1 MGRDITVTLWRRRG
15 DVPLYEIAGRR
26 LVGHEATTFREI
38 GLYERVDLQP
48 LLRDHIDVIAD
59 DLLVIAEEFDQWEDT
74 RRRIDL
80 LALDRSGRLVVI
92 ELKRTDEGG
101 HMELQALR
109 YAAMVSSM
117 GFDEVASAYANHL
130 AKQRPNEDLNA
141 RTELLKWLE
150 AGEEDGDAPVI
161 SSNVRIVL
169 IAADFGPEITT
180 TAMWLNGFEDM
191 DVRCIRLVPYRIDE
205 RVLLDIQQVVPL
217 PEAADYQVR
226 LRRKDQQR
234 ERARSDGR
242 DFTQYH
248 VVVDGQVLP
257 KQNKRNAVRVMVQ
270 ELVCRGVQAE
280 KIGEILGPARF
291 RSLAGELNDADA
303 VAEAL
308 VEDDRHANPRGW
320 FLDCPISEAGRTW
333 VLSKGWGTNT
343 EPALTA
349 LAEADPEA
357 KVTFR
362 RAEA

>member
-1 MGRDITVTLWRRRG
+1 M
-15 DVPLYEIAGRR
+15 PLYEISDTGLVRHEAMTFRDLEVYERADLQRR
-26 LVGHEATTFREI
+26 LRDDVGVI
-38 GLYERVDLQP
+38 G
-48 LLRDHIDVIAD
+48 D
-59 DLLVIAEEFDQWEDT
+59 DLLIVAEEYSQWEDA

-117 GFDEVASAYANHL
+117 GFEEVSAAYAAHL
-130 AKQRPNEDLNA
+130 EKQRPDQDLDA
-141 RTELLKWLE
+141 RAELLEWLG
-150 AGEEDGDAPVI
+150 APDDDGDAPVV
-161 SSNVRIVL
+161 SSQARIILVS
-169 IAADFGPEITT
+169 ADFGREITT
-180 TAMWLNGFEDM
+180 TVLWLNRFDRM
-191 DVRCIRLVPYRIDE
+191 DIRCIRLVPYRIDD

-234 ERARSDGR
+234 ERAPSDRR

-270 ELVCRGVQAE
+270 ELVRRGIQAE

-291 RSLAGELNDADA
+291 RSLDGELNDPDA
-303 VAEAL
+303 VAEAF

-320 FLDCPISEAGRTW
+320 FLDYPITEAGRTW
-333 VLSKGWGTNT
+333 VLSKGWGKNT

-362 RAEA
+362 RAED